1 MSTVIEKRTSEVS
14 VKGPEEFFN
23 MPEEYQ
29 DLVIRQMMVHTEGE
43 LSGADDYIHIFYP
56 MTNSAYEKK
65 VCCERAEEEV
75 DHYIKGA
82 KVLSDIGI
90 DTSYMLD
97 QKLEERNLFATEAV
111 QHIDNWAERA
121 LFSFLGEA
129 AVLEMLF
136 EMEQSSYLPIAQM
149 CPSIIKEE
157 KVHVAH
163 GFRIT
168 REMCQTEDG
177 KKEIQDALERWWPTT
192 LDMFGKSE
200 SKRSSLYLKW
210 GLRQYSNEEARE
222 RFIAITRPKLEEL
235 GLNIPDD
242 LKNRKFL

>member
-1 MSTVIEKRTSEVS
+1 MSFALEPELTKIS
-14 VKGPEEFFN
+14 VAGPKEFFD

-29 DLVIRQMMVHTEGE
+29 NLVIRQMMVHTEGE

-56 MTNSAYEKK
+56 MTNDANEKK
-65 VCCERAEEEV
+65 VCCERAAEEA

-82 KVLSDIGI
+82 KVLSDIEV

-111 QHIDNWAERA
+111 QHINNWAERA

-129 AVLEMLF
+129 AVLEMLY
-136 EMEQSSYLPIAQM
+136 EMEQSSYKPIAEM
-149 CPSIIKEE
+149 CVGVIKEE

-163 GFRIT
+163 GYRIA
-168 REMCQTEDG
+168 RDMCATEEG
-177 KKEIQDALERWWPTT
+177 KREIQIALERWWPTT

-200 SKRSSLYLKW
+200 SKRSKEYIKW
-210 GLRQYSNEEARE
+210 GLRQYSNEEARQ
-222 RFIAITRPKLEEL
+222 RFMDITKPKLEKL
-235 GLNIPDD
+235 GLQIPDD
-242 LKNRKFL
+242 FKDRKFL